1 MCVTSGGRV
10 HLSTLSTQISLTL
23 LPKDPAPR
31 SFFSIHFPGT
41 YFEHHH
47 LPMSLGVPRA
57 KGEAKAAWDISG
69 LLVGNPPRTHGLAQ
83 HYPSFAL
90 HSPLLSQLSRVHV

>member
-1 MCVTSGGRV
+1 
-10 HLSTLSTQISLTL
+10 
-23 LPKDPAPR
+23 
-31 SFFSIHFPGT
+31 
-41 YFEHHH
+41 
-47 LPMSLGVPRA
+47 MSLGVPRA

-90 HSPLLSQLSRVHV
+90 HSPLLSQLSRVHVCVPGLSTRLKTSSALQALSQFLNG